1 MMATEMKLFR
11 KAPGH
16 SVRNKPRVGL
26 DLRLWLLLLLFFGKQ
41 SSQGQPS
48 SILSPDLVLPGHLF
62 ARVVSVAMDR
72 HQHILVADAGAYHV
86 LLFSA
91 QGAPIDTL
99 GQRGNG
105 PGEFQTLT
113 RIACPPA
120 GDWLFV
126 LEDLSR
132 RVHRWHLDSAPRH
145 VGTRTLP
152 SPHAPARWP
161 LELWPVSADTLI
173 LRFAAS
179 LIDAGAHGLYRY
191 QWSNRQ
197 LHRLLPLRENEVI
210 RRGTRRTVFPFL
222 ARQLVAVRPPHGIA
236 LAWSDSLQVVLHD
249 LNGNLQARRRF
260 SAPPPRP
267 LTSEDWARA
276 QQMDTR
282 FAPSASLP
290 RLGRTHWPYVDDLLL
305 DDAGNIWMRLTRGWP
320 DEQPRSTQY
329 LVFTSRGDVHP
340 VYLKGAIDLEV
351 VQNGRAL
358 GLRQEADGTRSV
370 VVFSRIRLHQH
381 DATQE

>member
-1 MMATEMKLFR
+1 
-11 KAPGH
+11 
-16 SVRNKPRVGL
+16 
-26 DLRLWLLLLLFFGKQ
+26 
-41 SSQGQPS
+41 
-48 SILSPDLVLPGHLF
+48 
-62 ARVVSVAMDR
+62 MDR
-72 HQHILVADAGAYHV
+72 HQHILVADAGVYHV

-99 GQRGNG
+99 GQRDNG

-113 RIACPPA
+113 RIACPPE

-126 LEDLSR
+126 LEELSR
-132 RVHRWHLDSAPRH
+132 RVHRWHLDPAPRH
-145 VGTRTLP
+145 VDTRILP
-152 SPHAPARWP
+152 SPRAPARWP

-236 LAWSDSLQVVLHD
+236 LVWSDSLQVVLYD
-249 LNGNLQARRRF
+249 LKGNRQARRRF
-260 SAPPPRP
+260 SAPPPRA

-276 QQMDTR
+276 RQMDTR
-282 FAPSASLP
+282 FAFSASLP

-305 DDAGNIWMRLTRGWP
+305 DDAGNIWMRL
-320 DEQPRSTQY
+320 
-329 LVFTSRGDVHP
+329 L
-340 VYLKGAIDLEV
+340 
-351 VQNGRAL
+351 
-358 GLRQEADGTRSV
+358 
-370 VVFSRIRLHQH
+370 
-381 DATQE
+381 